1 MAKTKPVETPRYR
14 KEVSNMLATF
24 RDYFPYADVEVMT
37 GSEILQKRNR
47 VLDNDYYNNVDF
59 FSQELE
65 LETTY
70 IYAYES
76 WDVSA
81 LSGQYIEKCIE
92 VYKD

>member
-1 MAKTKPVETPRYR
+1 
-14 KEVSNMLATF
+14 MLETF

-37 GSEILQKRNR
+37 GSEILQKRKR
-47 VLDNDYYNNVDF
+47 VRDNDYYNKIKF
-59 FSQELE
+59 FNQELE

-70 IYAYES
+70 IYTYES

-81 LSGQYIEKCIE
+81 ISGQYIEKCIE